1 MKKFEKRD
9 LAELGIARENFLEEE
24 VIFGER
30 NVSGTLL
37 VKHMRFCG
45 PNLVTV
51 LQFLMAR
58 PNTFTP
64 ICK

>member
-1 MKKFEKRD
+1 MKRFEKRD
-9 LAELGIARENFLEEE
+9 LAEFGVARENFLEEE
-24 VIFGER
+24 VIFGEK
-30 NVSGTLL
+30 NVSSTLL
-37 VKHMRFCG
+37 VKPMRFCG
-45 PNLVTV
+45 PNLVTF